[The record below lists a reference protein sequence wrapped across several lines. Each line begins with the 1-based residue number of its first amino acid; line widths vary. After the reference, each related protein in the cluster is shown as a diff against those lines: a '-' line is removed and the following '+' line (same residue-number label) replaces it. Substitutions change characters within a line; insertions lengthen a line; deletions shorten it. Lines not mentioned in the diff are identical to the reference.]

1 VDEWDALGP
10 GMKIDR
16 RSTDWGLVSL
26 GIGGFFLIMAPIQ
39 LIFNDFYWCF
49 GIHRADRQE
58 IELGRVIAPVVGG
71 TFVALQG
78 FSVYAGFR
86 GLSLA
91 RESNHPTALPLGGIL
106 VSGLDI
112 ILWIGLTANLLAILG
127 VFA

>member
-16 RSTDWGLVSL
+16 RSTDWGLASL
-26 GIGGFFLIMAPIQ
+26 TIGGFFLIMAPIQ

-49 GIHRADRQE
+49 GIFRADRQE
-58 IELGRVIAPVVGG
+58 IEIGRVAALLVGG
-71 TFVALQG
+71 AFVALQA
-78 FSVYAGFR
+78 FALYAGFR

-91 RESNHPTALPLGGIL
+91 RANNHPAALPLGGIL

-112 ILWIGLTANLLAILG
+112 LLWLGLTVNLLAILG
-127 VFA
+127 TFV